1 MSTYFCKLIFVGL
14 FWILYDHTNRDHY
27 LQLFG
32 EDGECVGAL
41 LSGGLSYQEA
51 ALATVRL

>member
-14 FWILYDHTNRDHY
+14 LWILYDHTNPDHY